1 MALHVTRFDQRASG
15 LIQPVSIAPPIQPG
29 DSTRPRRIVYALQNV
44 GEITNRGW
52 EVEGAVTAR
61 QFTLGATYA
70 TVDSRVQKL
79 APGYTGDLRI
89 GDRMLE
95 VPTRTMGV
103 NASIT
108 QKRWA
113 TSWTLSRAADWVNYD
128 RIALAAAFQNSAHS
142 LGEFWG
148 AQLRTY
154 WRKYNGVTRLGGSF
168 NYIVGRGISLN
179 LRGENLLDKQMGEP
193 DNITV
198 VPGRTVSGGLRI
210 SF

>member
-1 MALHVTRFDQRASG
+1 
-15 LIQPVSIAPPIQPG
+15 
-29 DSTRPRRIVYALQNV
+29 
-44 GEITNRGW
+44 
-52 EVEGAVTAR
+52 
-61 QFTLGATYA
+61 
-70 TVDSRVQKL
+70 
-79 APGYTGDLRI
+79 
-89 GDRMLE
+89 
-95 VPTRTMGV
+95 MGV

-108 QKRWA
+108 QKRWS
-113 TSWTLSRAADWVNYD
+113 TSWSLSRASDWVNYD

-154 WRKYNGVTRLGGSF
+154 WRNYSGVTRLGGSF
-168 NYIVGRGISLN
+168 NYMLARGISLN
-179 LRGENLLDKQMGEP
+179 FRGENLLDKQMGEP